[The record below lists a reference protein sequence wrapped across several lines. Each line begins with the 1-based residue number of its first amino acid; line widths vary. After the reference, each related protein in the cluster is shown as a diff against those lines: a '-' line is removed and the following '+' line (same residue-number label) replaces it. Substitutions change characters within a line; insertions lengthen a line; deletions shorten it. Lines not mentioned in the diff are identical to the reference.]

1 MSERKFGLVGCT
13 AAVGRLLGALAIML
27 TLSGLSAAQASAQTA
42 KATTPDS
49 GSLSTLQQ
57 QNSQI
62 LEELKAI
69 HKLLEKV
76 LAQPATTRPAAAAAP
91 EIRMKVAVLPG
102 DRFLGKADA
111 PLTMVEF
118 TDLQCPFC
126 RQFHTTAFEQ
136 IKREYID
143 TGKLRFISRDM
154 PLPQIHPVAEAA
166 AKASL
171 CAAEQGADKF
181 WEMRHVILLN
191 NRALKLEMLATF
203 AQDLKLNMDNYSA
216 CAADSSRFA
225 AALEA
230 DQKFA
235 SEAGIKGTP
244 TFVVGRSNA
253 DGVEGVRL
261 VGSLPFADYDARF
274 KQALA
279 EK

>member
-1 MSERKFGLVGCT
+1 MGR
-13 AAVGRLLGALAIML
+13 AATVCLFLSAVLSASVALAQ
-27 TLSGLSAAQASAQTA
+27 SVGSAEALDSAQQS
-42 KATTPDS
+42 K
-49 GSLSTLQQ
+49 L
-57 QNSQI
+57 I
-62 LEELKAI
+62 LEELRAI

-76 LAQPATTRPAAAAAP
+76 LAQPSAARPATAAAAAP
-91 EIRMKVAVLPG
+91 DTRIKVAVLPG

-143 TGKLRFISRDM
+143 IGKLRFISRDM

-171 CAAEQGADKF
+171 CAGEQGADKF
-181 WEMRHVILLN
+181 WEMRHAVLLN
-191 NRALKLEMLATF
+191 NRALKPEMLATF
-203 AQDLKLNMDNYSA
+203 AQDLKLNMDKYSA
-216 CAADSSRFA
+216 CAADANRFVP
-225 AALEA
+225 ALEA
-230 DQKFA
+230 DQKMA

-244 TFVVGRSNA
+244 TFVVGRSSA
-253 DGVEGVRL
+253 GGVEGVRL
-261 VGSLPFADYDARF
+261 VGALPFADFDARL